1 MNIAKFIGCHRSWDH
16 INNKLKLI
24 NDQKQQII
32 LFTSF
37 CQQYYQKEP
46 SVYKDYKNTWL
57 LSSHPEKL
65 SYNVPKAI
73 AQSCIILQDHESNTH
88 LVYCVYTTKNSFN
101 LTSKET
107 EFLQELANISDIF
120 SITIFTNASHIKKI
134 YALKTNNKLKVVGY
148 DDLYDVEPCTI
159 KAISNFSDKN
169 KTKTP
174 RDYQEKAIRSVISG
188 FDKYSR
194 GQLILPCGAGKTLV
208 SLWIKNRLQSKHT
221 LVLVPSLS
229 LLRQMK
235 KEWTINSSTYIP
247 YLCVC
252 SEKDIDNSANEN
264 KLHTYEISGKVTTD
278 PDEIKN
284 FLTNHN
290 QSIIYSTYQSLEQI
304 STALKGTGFRFDLA
318 ICDEAHKTSS
328 IGSNSFSIVHDD
340 INVPIKKRLYMT
352 ATPRVISNAIKNKLS
367 KQTLIHDM
375 SNHKIFGPEFH
386 RMSFKE
392 AIDASILVDY
402 KIIAVGVTDK
412 EVKNAF
418 NNDKYTNDGDSI
430 DEIAHNYALEKIM
443 SEYKTKH
450 ALTFHSSVQKA
461 KLFKSRHIKLY
472 PGISSYHVNG
482 KQSTHERV
490 NLMKSFV
497 DAKKSIITNARC
509 LTEGVDVPAIDV
521 VYFCDPKNSKV
532 DIVQATGRAL
542 RKADHKNKTTGY
554 IVVPIFHHIDSDIED
569 VIESGSFYTLI
580 SVVRSL
586 SAHDERLVDEI
597 NRMKSNSEEQENKKD
612 EIINYDENFTSIV
625 YEGFTKKLQNSLINQ
640 IINKTRY
647 QYRSFADARDLVHK
661 LKLSNNKEW
670 RDFTKSSAMPVDI
683 PVAPETVYKDKGWAG
698 YGDWLGNG
706 NISYMYR
713 KCRDFLEARKFVH
726 SLGFKSRKQWT
737 EYCKN
742 NSLPPDIPASPRD
755 VYLDN
760 GWVSWGDWLGSGT
773 QRSTD
778 IEFLPFDQAKD
789 YARQLNLKSET
800 EWRRYIKSGK
810 KPNNIPSAPWLV
822 YKDKGWKNIKDWLGT
837 DFLPYNEAQEFT
849 NNLNFLS
856 IKEWRLFAKSKNKPC
871 NIPSTPQDVYLNNGW
886 VSWEVWLGVDK
897 IKGAQKTLL
906 SFPKAK
912 EYVHKLGFNRK
923 SKWEKYCKNGEKPD
937 FLPWAPD
944 KVYRNQGWIS
954 WEDWLGAKIIVKKYL
969 SYEEAKTYI
978 RKQGLASGT
987 EWRQHY
993 KKNKP
998 DFLPADPA
1006 YFYKNKGWVS
1016 WQNFLGYK
1024 NIKRPTKNFLPFE
1037 EARKYIRT
1045 FNIAGQKEWAKFAKT
1060 SAKPDNIPADPRR
1073 AYKDS
1078 GWISYSDW
1086 LGTGNI
1092 SNLQKEFL
1100 SFNEAK
1106 KLVHKLKLNSK
1117 EDWVKYYKKHKPVNL
1132 PADPSRYY
1140 KNVGWVSWGHWVGTN
1155 NVANRNRTYPSYKD
1169 AKKIVHKLNVRTK
1182 SEWQKLCKSSKK
1194 PQGLPSCPRT
1204 VYLNKGWLS
1213 WGDWLGTN

>member
-1 MNIAKFIGCHRSWDH
+1 MNIAKFIGSYRSWDG

-24 NDQKQQII
+24 NDKKQQII
-32 LFTSF
+32 LFNYF

-57 LSSHPEKL
+57 LSSYPEKL
-65 SYNVPKAI
+65 SYNLPEAI

-88 LVYCVYTTKNSFN
+88 LVYCVYTTKDSFN

-107 EFLQELANISDIF
+107 ELLQELANISDIF
-120 SITIFTNASHIKKI
+120 SITIFTNASHIKEI
-134 YALKTNNKLKVVGY
+134 DTLKTNNKLKVVSY
-148 DDLYDVEPCTI
+148 DDLYDVDPCTI
-159 KAISNFSDKN
+159 KAISNFSDEN
-169 KTKTP
+169 KANKYETKSP
-174 RDYQEKAIRSVISG
+174 RDYQERAISSVISG
-188 FDKYSR
+188 FEKYSR

-208 SLWIKNRLQSKHT
+208 SLWIKNRLQSRHT

-235 KEWTINSSTYIP
+235 KEWAINSNEYTP

-252 SEKDIDNSANEN
+252 SEKDIDKSTNEH
-264 KLHTYEISGKVTTD
+264 KIYSYEISGRVTTD
-278 PDEIKN
+278 SNEIKE
-284 FLTNHN
+284 FLTNHH

-352 ATPRVISNAIKNKLS
+352 ATPRVISNAIKNKLP
-367 KQTLIHDM
+367 KQTLTYDM

-412 EVKNAF
+412 EVENAF

-443 SEYKTKH
+443 SEYKAKH

-472 PGISSYHVNG
+472 PGIFSYHVNG

-497 DAKKSIITNARC
+497 NAKKSIITNARC

-554 IVVPIFHHIDSDIED
+554 VVVPIFHHIDSDIED

-612 EIINYDENFTSIV
+612 EIINHDENFTSIV
-625 YEGFTKKLQNSLINQ
+625 YEGFTKKLQNSLKNQ

-647 QYRSFADARDLVHK
+647 QYRSFADARNLVHK

-706 NISYMYR
+706 NISYMHR
-713 KCRDFLEARKFVH
+713 KCRDFQEAKKFVH
-726 SLGFKSRKQWT
+726 SLGFKSRKEWT

-760 GWVSWGDWLGSGT
+760 GWVSW
-773 QRSTD
+773 
-778 IEFLPFDQAKD
+778 E
-789 YARQLNLKSET
+789 
-800 EWRRYIKSGK
+800 
-810 KPNNIPSAPWLV
+810 
-822 YKDKGWKNIKDWLGT
+822 DWLGT
-837 DFLPYNEAQEFT
+837 
-849 NNLNFLS
+849 
-856 IKEWRLFAKSKNKPC
+856 
-871 NIPSTPQDVYLNNGW
+871 
-886 VSWEVWLGVDK
+886 
-897 IKGAQKTLL
+897 
-906 SFPKAK
+906 
-912 EYVHKLGFNRK
+912 
-923 SKWEKYCKNGEKPD
+923 
-937 FLPWAPD
+937 
-944 KVYRNQGWIS
+944 
-954 WEDWLGAKIIVKKYL
+954 KIIVKKYL
-969 SYEEAKTYI
+969 SYDEAKTYG
-978 RKQGLASGT
+978 RKLGLTSGT
-987 EWRQHY
+987 EWKQHY

-1006 YFYKNKGWVS
+1006 SFYKNKGWVS
-1016 WQNFLGYK
+1016 WQSFLGYK
-1024 NIKRPTKNFLPFE
+1024 NVKRPTKNFLPFQ
-1037 EARKYIRT
+1037 EAKKYIRA

-1078 GWISYSDW
+1078 GWISYGDW
-1086 LGTGNI
+1086 LGTGNV

-1155 NVANRNRTYPSYKD
+1155 NIANRNRTYPSYKD

-1194 PQGLPSCPRT
+1194 PQSLPS
-1204 VYLNKGWLS
+1204 
-1213 WGDWLGTN
+1213 